1 MPKTIEDDLKLENW
15 LSILTYDITKYVA
28 AGGKVTA
35 VYAMPEGHIMI
46 QLHNVNIE
54 KTHGKFQDL
63 LETAQPP
70 EPAAEPIAE

>member
-15 LSILTYDITKYVA
+15 LSILTYDIAKYVA

-35 VYAMPEGHIMI
+35 VATPEGHIMI

-63 LETAQPP
+63 LATAQAP

>member
-15 LSILTYDITKYVA
+15 LSILTYDIAKYVA

-35 VYAMPEGHIMI
+35 VATPEGHIMI

-63 LETAQPP
+63 LATAQAL